1 MTILTVTLLYVAVA
15 LLWALILDKCITYVL
30 DRGNEALEEAL
41 KEIAQRDAVII
52 AGAIWPIT
60 IPIFIYTG
68 VRGAIRQMR
77 T

>member
-1 MTILTVTLLYVAVA
+1 MTILTITLLYVAIA
-15 LLWALILDKCITYVL
+15 LLWALILDKCINYVL
-30 DRGNEALEEAL
+30 ARRNEALEEAL
-41 KEIAQRDAVII
+41 KDISQRDAVLI
-52 AGAIWPIT
+52 AGAFWPIT